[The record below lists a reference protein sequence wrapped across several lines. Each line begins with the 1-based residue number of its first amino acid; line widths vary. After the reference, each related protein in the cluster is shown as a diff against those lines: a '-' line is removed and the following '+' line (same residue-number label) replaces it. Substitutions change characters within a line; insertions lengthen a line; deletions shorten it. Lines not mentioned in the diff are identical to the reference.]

1 MMQAPPLR
9 YTELS
14 PSAAASR
21 VALSYWMFDVHALP
35 EPDFTHR
42 VWPDGCASLVLV
54 IAGGH
59 VVAARVQGSSL
70 EPLNVPVEVGCSYRG
85 VRFRPEAGAL
95 WCGLPAHELIN
106 ANLDARDLFGA
117 SLDPVIA
124 GASNADDEA
133 FAALLDGWISTRVE
147 SAPALAAVDE
157 LVRDAVDRLLMGDT
171 RVSLADVTESL
182 GCSPRTLQRR
192 FLASV
197 GYSPKVFAR
206 VRRIRALLQRTVED
220 GMPGKLSWSGL
231 AAEGGYADQAHLT
244 REIGKLTRLSPTR
257 LEVRL
262 RAIEHRRLLA

>member
-1 MMQAPPLR
+1 MMGAPPLR
-9 YTELS
+9 YTELP

-35 EPDFTHR
+35 EPNFKHR

-59 VVAARVQGSSL
+59 VVATRVQGSSL
-70 EPLNVPVEVGCSYRG
+70 EPLDVDVAPGLAFRG
-85 VRFRPEAGAL
+85 VRFRPEAGAV
-95 WCGLPAHELIN
+95 WCGLPAHALIN
-106 ANLDARDLFGA
+106 ANLDAREVFGA

-124 GASNADDEA
+124 GAPHADDEA
-133 FAALLDGWISTRVE
+133 LAALLDRWITTRLE
-147 SAPALAAVDE
+147 HAPAMGDVDA
-157 LVRDAVDRLLMGDT
+157 LVRDAVDRLLMGDA
-171 RVSLADVTESL
+171 RVRLADVAASL

-192 FLASV
+192 FLSSV
-197 GYSPKVFAR
+197 GFAPKVFAR

-220 GMPGKLSWSGL
+220 GLAGKLSWSGL

-244 REIGKLTRLSPTR
+244 REVGRLTRLSPTR
-257 LEVRL
+257 LEARL